1 MRYLSAV
8 MMAAV
13 LSVISAPLWAA
24 EEGSSDFY
32 ALANLSAAD
41 TNADSLKPL
50 SDAQLGTVE
59 GSARLPGWNNDGARQ
74 HYRGRQLEY
83 IVYRLLNGLVRNG
96 GTASSLIDQRNVLIQ
111 INFAVGD
118 SITQTN
124 NAVQS
129 NTFVI
134 NQSRR

>member
-1 MRYLSAV
+1 
-8 MMAAV
+8 MMTAV

-24 EEGSSDFY
+24 EEGISDFY
-32 ALANLSAAD
+32 ALADLSASD
-41 TNADSLKPL
+41 TNVESVKPL
-50 SDAQLGTVE
+50 SDAKLGTVE

-83 IVYRLLNGLVRNG
+83 LVYRLLNGIIRNG
-96 GTASSLIDQRNVLIQ
+96 GTASSLVDQRNVLIQ
-111 INFAVGD
+111 VNVAVGN

-129 NTFVI
+129 NTLLL